1 MTGCLWCSSEARAVE
16 LCQLLINAGY
26 LVQASPA
33 DDGAAPFAFD
43 GLYCVSEEDVGSP
56 LGSPLA
62 GQLLSTSRPGS
73 ATAGPAGSSRGA
85 PSTARRDY
93 SLIVIGAGP
102 AGLAAA
108 LLASKLGARVALVD
122 SRLPGGANVWSRHVP
137 MRALAAAAK
146 AAYAARSA
154 GSMGVQ
160 TGGRVTVDME
170 QVRAHV
176 ARCQADIYRDHSP
189 AALAA
194 KGIEWVQGVA
204 VFEDAHTL
212 LVEATETPPGT
223 ALAAALVSPRSRASL
238 LAGGSAERA
247 VSPVSAAASPAL
259 THPAWPS
266 ARPHAGGAAP
276 VPPMHLAGAVASSSL
291 PHAPASD
298 GKAAEDA
305 LESIFE
311 PEHAAA
317 EQIALS
323 ARGGAAGDSITGATP
338 SSPGLGDGSGSGQ
351 LSPASAGRPHAS
363 LGSAGPAG
371 SAAALAGP
379 STFASPHL
387 HAAPS
392 AAAVSNPLGLR
403 SPVAAAARSAVK
415 TGKTRTLRGERIL
428 IAAGTSQRVPA
439 DIAGLEAVPYH
450 TPETIF
456 DSAFLPRRLVV
467 VGGGPPACEL
477 AQAYSR
483 LGSEVTIIAPALL
496 PGEDDAVRAALRRVF
511 FRERIQHAVG
521 RAVRVEGTGRAPQAS
536 PFAAPPA
543 SAAAGYLGADGTAAG
558 GLGGR
563 SRAGSLAPTSPHS
576 AATSP
581 TSAPAAG
588 SGLPGAPACLRGSPA
603 AATARSLSPSTGPVP
618 GLRLPS
624 FPGRPVSPQPA
635 QHLLASGAAS
645 AAALT
650 GVVAGAVPSAR
661 ARSGSIDA
669 VSASAPII
677 VHTSHGDAYAADMLL
692 VCGGREP
699 ALQTLGLARAG
710 VALSSTRDGG
720 CALRLSETLQ
730 TSAPHIYAAGGV
742 TSDASCSAA
751 GLARY
756 ASLPG
761 GEEGEH
767 DRTVTHGSVRL
778 SVHHSRDSDAEAP
791 AGAHTAAGGGAGE
804 ERGQH
809 RHGEATGQHAAQQ
822 HASKHNP
829 QAAAW
834 EGFQAARHALLPG
847 QAAAVPSPSPRVTC
861 TEPAV
866 ASIGLTPAQALRH
879 YGEGGVRVVTLDNE
893 EAEPCRVDGDTH
905 GFTSLAVLPDGRIA
919 GATIVSA
926 RAADVASELALAMHT
941 GATVQDIALTVH
953 AHAGHASVLQEV
965 AAAAATETFLRSSK
979 AALAAAGRGGVGGNG
994 VVGLRH

>member
-1 MTGCLWCSSEARAVE
+1 VE

-33 DDGAAPFAFD
+33 DEGAAPFAF
-43 GLYCVSEEDVGSP
+43 GALYCVSEEDAGSP

-62 GQLLSTSRPGS
+62 GQLLYTSRPGS
-73 ATAGPAGSSRGA
+73 ATAGPAASSRGGGA
-85 PSTARRDY
+85 GPSTARRDY

-108 LLASKLGARVALVD
+108 LLATKLGVRVALVD

-154 GSMGVQ
+154 GAMGVQ

-194 KGIEWVQGVA
+194 QGIEWVQGVA
-204 VFEDAHTL
+204 AFEDPHTL

-223 ALAAALVSPRSRASL
+223 ALAAALVSPRSRASF
-238 LAGGSAERA
+238 LAGGSGERA
-247 VSPVSAAASPAL
+247 VSPGSAAVSPAL
-259 THPAWPS
+259 THSGWPS

-276 VPPMHLAGAVASSSL
+276 IPPIHLAGAASPSSL
-291 PHAPASD
+291 PQAPAAE
-298 GKAAEDA
+298 GKAASEDA

-323 ARGGAAGDSITGATP
+323 ARGGGAGDSTGASP
-338 SSPGLGDGSGSGQ
+338 NSPGMGDGGGSGQ
-351 LSPASAGRPHAS
+351 LCPASAGRPHAP
-363 LGSAGPAG
+363 LGSAAHMG
-371 SAAALAGP
+371 SAAALAGQ
-379 STFASPHL
+379 STFALPHL

-392 AAAVSNPLGLR
+392 AAGLGGPMGFR

-450 TPETIF
+450 TQETIF

-483 LGSEVTIIAPALL
+483 LGSEVTIIASALL

-536 PFAAPPA
+536 PFAVPPA
-543 SAAAGYLGADGTAAG
+543 SAAAGYVGTEG
-558 GLGGR
+558 VGGR

-576 AATSP
+576 VATSP
-581 TSAPAAG
+581 TSAAG
-588 SGLPGAPACLRGSPA
+588 SALPGAAACLRASPA
-603 AATARSLSPSTGPVP
+603 ATTARSLSPSTAAVP
-618 GLRLPS
+618 GLRLPT

-635 QHLLASGAAS
+635 QHLTASGAAS

-650 GVVAGAVPSAR
+650 GVVAGAMPSAR

-677 VHTSHGDAYAADMLL
+677 VHTSNGDAYAADMLL

-699 ALQTLGLARAG
+699 ALAALGLARAG
-710 VALSSTRDGG
+710 VALADTRDGG
-720 CALRLSETLQ
+720 CALRLSDALQ

-778 SVHHSRDSDAEAP
+778 TVHHSRDSDSEPP
-791 AGAHTAAGGGAGE
+791 AGAHATTGRGGAGE
-804 ERGQH
+804 ERGGQH
-809 RHGEATGQHAAQQ
+809 RHGEAAGQHAARQ

-847 QAAAVPSPSPRVTC
+847 QAAARPSPSPRVTC

-879 YGEGGVRVVTLDNE
+879 FGDGAVRVVTLDNE
-893 EAEPCRVDGDTH
+893 DSEPCRVDGDIH

-965 AAAAATETFLRSSK
+965 AAAAATEAFLRSSK
-979 AALAAAGRGGVGGNG
+979 AALAAAGGHGGGGGGGDG